1 MFQGKK
7 SDEAHQMLLNGQE
20 LSIEFSKGY
29 LMMTLHEE
37 FLFLPECLRAKP
49 DWLGFK
55 DKEEDFVVY

>member
-1 MFQGKK
+1 
-7 SDEAHQMLLNGQE
+7 MLLNGQE